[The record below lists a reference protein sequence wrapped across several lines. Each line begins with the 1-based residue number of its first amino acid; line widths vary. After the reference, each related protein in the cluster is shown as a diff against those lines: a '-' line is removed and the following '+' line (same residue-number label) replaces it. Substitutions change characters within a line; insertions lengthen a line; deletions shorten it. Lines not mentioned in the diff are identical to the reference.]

1 MVYVACDVCVCQGVV
16 VRNFKSI
23 GELELELRP
32 GVNLLVGPNGAGKS
46 NVLEAV
52 RFARRA
58 LVEAASPYLPHAP
71 DYLSPLDVIYGRDP
85 RREMVLGLGKRG
97 IRLVSIEEIAEPLS
111 VLLVNLLANRRG
123 DMLIRLFDQLIPSF
137 MTRTYYYYEYMDYN
151 RGDVYA
157 TSFKATVKVHERFYS
172 EVFGDLVEL
181 LSELSMRMG
190 KTGECK
196 WSLPQGERRIA
207 TWFL

>member
-1 MVYVACDVCVCQGVV
+1 MLLEVGEDGVYAYRVGGDVLRGRVVAVATADDII
-16 VRNFKSI
+16 KAS
-23 GELELELRP
+23 
-32 GVNLLVGPNGAGKS
+32 NLGYTFVAAKVFLP
-46 NVLEAV
+46 EAV
-52 RFARRA
+52 E
-58 LVEAASPYLPHAP
+58 EA
-71 DYLSPLDVIYGRDP
+71 
-85 RREMVLGLGKRG
+85 GKRG

-190 KTGECK
+190 KTRGVQVEFATRREANSHVV
-196 WSLPQGERRIA
+196 SLEFTVERPSK
-207 TWFL
+207 TQ